1 MKIVRL
7 AATLLIVGV
16 ALVGCGS
23 DEEKPEP
30 TAQEKFCAAY
40 RDFYEQS
47 SKKPEASETE
57 VVSRMKDF
65 ADTLDDLEAPEEMSK
80 EAKKGMETWI
90 ELIGDLPDDA
100 TQADVIAQNSELSKK
115 KAAWLRAYSDF
126 GNVFCLSNA
135 AAG

>member
-47 SKKPEASETE
+47 SKNPEASETE
-57 VVSRMKDF
+57 VVSRMKEF
-65 ADTLDDLEAPEEMSK
+65 AATLDDLEPPAEMSE
-80 EAKKGMETWI
+80 EAKTGMQTWI

-100 TQADVIAQNSELSKK
+100 TQGDVVSLDSELSKK
-115 KAAWLRAYSDF
+115 ENAALRAYNDF

-135 AAG
+135 AG